1 MNIDI
6 MNNDIINNNI
16 IKIDNTHINNLSN
29 ILSVEIIDKDIKVL
43 LKKSEIK
50 YYYYSEYK
58 TLINEFLFTFSN
70 FEEKMPNLNKI
81 NLEFNFNNNNFI
93 DCHSLV
99 KNLTES
105 VQINELFIKTEL
117 YEVIKYLNYCSLHI
131 YDVGDQ
137 EYQANNNVFIKH
149 VFENLPNN
157 IDKFELTLGMT
168 CMNYK
173 QIGEL
178 VRCDYGFEYSRVCVV
193 DFDKYKNW
201 NLPMML
207 KELIINVDYSYN
219 YNYMD
224 ILLDKI
230 KLPFGLKTITI
241 NLLVSEVMCIS
252 GPVKINTIIFPF
264 GINDVKLN
272 SVCDIIFSD
281 ETIEYLEKNK
291 INYSIGKSR
300 IDFMSCVLFNRKQV
314 KKNKKLIKY
323 KNYKKN

>member
-1 MNIDI
+1 MD
-6 MNNDIINNNI
+6 NDIIN
-16 IKIDNTHINNLSN
+16 IDNMHINNLSN

-43 LKKSEIK
+43 LKNSEIK
-50 YYYYSEYK
+50 YYYCSEYE

-70 FEEKMPNLNKI
+70 FGEKMPNLNKI
-81 NLEFNFNNNNFI
+81 NLELNFNNNNFI

-99 KNLTES
+99 KNLVES
-105 VQINELFIKTEL
+105 VQINELFIKTDF

-137 EYQANNNVFIKH
+137 AHQTNNKIFIKH
-149 VFENLPNN
+149 IFENLPDI
-157 IDKFELTLGMT
+157 IDKFELTSGMT

-178 VRCDYGFEYSRVCVV
+178 VRCDYGFEYSRMCTA

-207 KELIINVDYSYN
+207 EELIINVAHCYN
-219 YNYMD
+219 YKYMD

-230 KLPFGLKTITI
+230 KLPFSLKTITI
-241 NLLVSEVMCIS
+241 NLLVSEEMCIN

-264 GINDVKLN
+264 GINDVKIN

-291 INYSIGKSR
+291 INYSIGKSE
-300 IDFMSCVLFNRKQV
+300 INFMSYILFNIKQV
-314 KKNKKLIKY
+314 KKNKK
-323 KNYKKN
+323 

>member
-6 MNNDIINNNI
+6 MNNDIMNNDI
-16 IKIDNTHINNLSN
+16 VKIDNTHINNLSD

-43 LKKSEIK
+43 LKNSEIK

-58 TLINEFLFTFSN
+58 MLINEFLFTFSN
-70 FEEKMPNLNKI
+70 FGKKMPNLNKI

-99 KNLTES
+99 KNLVES
-105 VQINELFIKTEL
+105 VQINELFIKTEV

-137 EYQANNNVFIKH
+137 AYQTNNKMFIKH
-149 VFENLPNN
+149 VFENLPDI
-157 IDKFELTLGMT
+157 IDKFELTSGMT

-173 QIGEL
+173 KIGEL
-178 VRCDYGFEYSRVCVV
+178 VRSDYGFKYSRMCTA

-207 KELIINVDYSYN
+207 KELIIN
-219 YNYMD
+219 
-224 ILLDKI
+224 
-230 KLPFGLKTITI
+230 
-241 NLLVSEVMCIS
+241 LLVSEEMYIN

-281 ETIEYLEKNK
+281 ESIEYLEKNK
-291 INYSIGKSR
+291 INYSIGKSG
-300 IDFMSCVLFNRKQV
+300 IDFMSYILFNTKQV
-314 KKNKKLIKY
+314 KKNKK
-323 KNYKKN
+323 NKK